1 MKVISVV
8 SDIWCP
14 SFIRQKQAFNINSK
28 IYRKHGTVSP
38 RKFGRSGPM
47 IQKSCPRIGI
57 PVPSRT
63 KHAAGHR
70 CWMKNG
76 VCVICHMEL
85 RFGLHR
91 TGSRKFYST
100 LMKDLIDDY
109 NARRPCHVSWILR
122 VWSVN
127 WWTSLQIPH
136 DVAFHRRSQSKVV
149 SGVSGRKYRYQ
160 LFKATVW
167 HDTKRIHN
175 FGQNNF

>member
-1 MKVISVV
+1 MKVIAVA

-38 RKFGRSGPM
+38 RKFRSSGPM

-63 KHAAGHR
+63 MHAAGHR
-70 CWMKNG
+70 CWMKIG

-85 RFGLHR
+85 RFGLLR

-109 NARRPCHVSWILR
+109 NAMIARRLCHGSWILR

-127 WWTSLQIPH
+127 ESS
-136 DVAFHRRSQSKVV
+136 DSVAFHRRSQSKVV

-167 HDTKRIHN
+167 HHTKRIHN
-175 FGQNNF
+175 SGQNNF